1 MLLVQEVLLSPF
13 FLIFL
18 KNKNKLPLTHY
29 NMSRFNISLIEAID
43 LVFNAIKIA
52 KGGEIFVPKLKSF
65 YIRDLIEA
73 ITDKKTF

>member
-1 MLLVQEVLLSPF
+1 
-13 FLIFL
+13 
-18 KNKNKLPLTHY
+18 
-29 NMSRFNISLIEAID
+29 MSRFNISLIEAID

-52 KGGEIFVPKLKSF
+52 KGGEIFVPKLKF